1 MQFIVHTYDDNSA
14 NSSGRSSPMSISS
27 TSSIASTQ
35 ANSMMLPHLEPPSP
49 VPSARTFGSPTPR
62 KLTFGTAEHIK
73 PIHLHPIKCEDA
85 DSEDESLSVMQPT
98 NITLQHPT
106 EVSIKVE
113 HFESIHNARET
124 KAKQSPPVSDTNT
137 NTNANT
143 ASTDTP
149 LTNTE
154 AAATLMVLGTATILK
169 ENTQP

>member
-14 NSSGRSSPMSISS
+14 NSSGHSSPMFISS
-27 TSSIASTQ
+27 TSSIASMQ
-35 ANSMMLPHLEPPSP
+35 ANSTTLPHLEPPSP

-62 KLTFGTAEHIK
+62 KLTFGTAEHIE
-73 PIHLHPIKCEDA
+73 PIRLHPVKCEDA

-124 KAKQSPPVSDTNT
+124 EAKQSPPVPDT

-143 ASTDTP
+143 TSTDAP
-149 LTNTE
+149 LTNTK
-154 AAATLMVLGTATILK
+154 AATALMILGTITLLE
-169 ENTQP
+169 ENAP